1 SDSQSCLCELL
12 CIPCL
17 SNGGVR
23 KPKARIASHDSVEH
37 IAAPLAGHHGLP
49 PSVGTPDIIRVDG
62 ASAEIRLHDGLRDR
76 GQGPGLLI
84 AIVVSSLGVI
94 SKPIILINVRSG
106 GMAWILSYN
115 CEPAIKCRQ
124 EGSAPAQA
132 LTNRLPYHTVIP
144 TASREKEVAIPSRR
158 HPQFKLNGINWISCS
173 SGQIAKLIHRRRRN
187 SNPGVHGSL
196 NQAILRQIR
205 QIWVGSGRCRVG
217 RHKFC
222 FGDLRI
228 GKTKP
233 GNASTT
239 DRRIW
244 WYCAGTAATATA
256 DDDCDSHES
265 EKNEPCCRLC

>member
-1 SDSQSCLCELL
+1 MSLRS
-12 CIPCL
+12 
-17 SNGGVR
+17 G
-23 KPKARIASHDSVEH
+23 K
-37 IAAPLAGHHGLP
+37 LP
-49 PSVGTPDIIRVDG
+49 
-62 ASAEIRLHDGLRDR
+62 
-76 GQGPGLLI
+76 
-84 AIVVSSLGVI
+84 SLG
-94 SKPIILINVRSG
+94 SEDEFFDHK
-106 GMAWILSYN
+106 
-115 CEPAIKCRQ
+115 
-124 EGSAPAQA
+124 GS
-132 LTNRLPYHTVIP
+132 
-144 TASREKEVAIPSRR
+144 R
-158 HPQFKLNGINWISCS
+158 HPKLKLNAIIWIPRSP
-173 SGQIAKLIHRRRRN
+173 GQIAKLIHPRRRN

-256 DDDCDSHES
+256 NDDCDSHES
-265 EKNEPCCRLC
+265 EKNEPCCRLCWAPIYLHIP